1 VADVLHANE
10 FRLSYGECDPAGIVY
25 YATYYPWMERT
36 HTEWTFLRGVRSDHM
51 AANWGVSTVSRA
63 SGCEYFAPA
72 KLFDPLRCEMRL
84 GRLGQTS
91 FTMRYDFVRTTDDTL
106 MCVGTMTLVFVGD
119 DVRPRPVPEPMRELL
134 LSAGPAAGLE
144 R

>member
-1 VADVLHANE
+1 MADVLHVSE

-36 HTEWTFLRGVRSDHM
+36 HTEWTFLRGVRSDEM

-63 SGCEYFAPA
+63 SGCDYLAPA
-72 KLFDPLRCEMRL
+72 LLYDPLRCEMRL
-84 GRLGQTS
+84 GRLGETS
-91 FTMRYDFVRTTDDTL
+91 FTTRYDFRRLTDDVVT
-106 MCVGTMTLVFVGD
+106 CVGRMTLVFVGP

-134 LSAGPAAGLE
+134 LSAGPPVGLDT
-144 R
+144 